1 MDPAAIRKLHMDQR
15 LQRRRGWIDPDE
27 LEKQLAELPDVSD
40 KIDDSQEN
48 GEAEAESR
56 ET

>member
-1 MDPAAIRKLHMDQR
+1 MDPAAIQKLHMDRR
-15 LQRRRGWIDPDE
+15 LQSRRGWIDPDE

-40 KIDDSQEN
+40 KIDDSERD